1 MGKQQ
6 SDAAIKENGDKF
18 KLPCEGL
25 LVLPHVPSQDL
36 SCFPCGSL
44 SAESIFWRCRYE
56 NALQKANYASL
67 ALKQEQEQ
75 EQAADAEDEE
85 ELQVR
90 PV

>member
-1 MGKQQ
+1 M
-6 SDAAIKENGDKF
+6 
-18 KLPCEGL
+18 
-25 LVLPHVPSQDL
+25 
-36 SCFPCGSL
+36 
-44 SAESIFWRCRYE
+44 SAVSIFWRCRYE

-75 EQAADAEDEE
+75 EQEQAADAEDEE